1 MRHLPD
7 TENGAFPVQLN
18 RHAQILANGLRNASK
33 AAPCTQVH
41 ARTDTFAIGEH
52 RHILTRMIGRWGR
65 GVTTVISRDDE
76 QVLRAQQRQQL
87 CKLPVEFR
95 CRIGIAV
102 HIVAVAV
109 HHVKIHEIHERKA

>member
-1 MRHLPD
+1 
-7 TENGAFPVQLN
+7 
-18 RHAQILANGLRNASK
+18 
-33 AAPCTQVH
+33 
-41 ARTDTFAIGEH
+41 
-52 RHILTRMIGRWGR
+52 MIGRWGR

-109 HHVKIHEIHERKA
+109 HLSLIHISIEETEVLMKIIFVWLLAIVFLIDSVLRAIRSSFNLGVLMMYLITAALWMYCLLYTSRCV